1 MKPAKFDYFDP
12 SSLPEALALLGQYGD
27 EAKILA
33 GGQSLMPLMN
43 MRLAR
48 PGVVVDI
55 NGIGGLDHISAAPDG
70 GLTVGALTR
79 QREVERSGLVRE
91 RTPVLAA
98 AMPFIGHFQIRN
110 RGTIGG
116 SIAHADPSAEIP
128 AVSLALDAEFVL
140 ASDGRERVMK
150 AEEFFITHLT
160 TALEPVEVLTQI
172 RFPGSTGEWQWG
184 FQEVCRREGD
194 FALVGAIAMLQF
206 DGGGVCQAARITM
219 FGVGGTPM
227 RMRTAEDILLGSSV
241 DAKAREDAAKV
252 VSEELDPDSDIH
264 ASALYRKEVGGVLV
278 RRALEAALSA
288 PIQSRTGV

>member
-27 EAKILA
+27 DAKILA

-55 NGIGGLDHISAAPDG
+55 NGIGDLDHITATPDG
-70 GLTVGALTR
+70 GLTIGALTR
-79 QREVERSGLVRE
+79 QRELERSGLVQD

-98 AMPFIGHFQIRN
+98 ALPFIGHFQLRN

-172 RFPGSTGEWQWG
+172 RIPGSTGEWQWG

-194 FALVGAIAMLQF
+194 FALVGAVVMLQL

-219 FGVGGTPM
+219 FGVGGTPL
-227 RMRTAEDILLGSSV
+227 RMRTAEANLLGSSV
-241 DAKAREDAAKV
+241 DAKTQEEVARMI
-252 VSEELDPDSDIH
+252 SE
-264 ASALYRKEVGGVLV
+264 
-278 RRALEAALSA
+278 
-288 PIQSRTGV
+288 

>member
-27 EAKILA
+27 DAKILA

-48 PGVVVDI
+48 PGVIVDI
-55 NGIGGLDHISAAPDG
+55 NGIGDLDHITATADG
-70 GLTVGALTR
+70 GLTIGALTR
-79 QREVERSGLVRE
+79 QREMERSGLVQE

-128 AVSLALDAEFVL
+128 AVCLALEAEFVL

-172 RFPGSTGEWQWG
+172 RIPGSTREWRWG

-194 FALVGAIAMLQF
+194 FALVGAIAMLQL
-206 DGGGVCQAARITM
+206 DAGGLCQAARITM
-219 FGVGGTPM
+219 FGVGGTPL
-227 RMRTAEDILLGSSV
+227 RMRKAEDILSGSSV
-241 DAKAREDAAKV
+241 DAQTREEVAGV
-252 VSEELDPDSDIH
+252 ISEELDPDADIH
-264 ASALYRKEVGGVLV
+264 ASARYRKEVGGVMV

-288 PIQSRTGV
+288 PMQSETGV

>member
-27 EAKILA
+27 DAKILA

-55 NGIGGLDHISAAPDG
+55 NGIGDLDYISAAPDG
-70 GLTVGALTR
+70 GLTIGALTR
-79 QREVERSGLVRE
+79 QREVERSGLVLE

-110 RGTIGG
+110 RGTVGG

-172 RFPGSTGEWQWG
+172 RIPGFTGEWRWG

-194 FALVGAIAMLQF
+194 FALVGAVAMLQL
-206 DGGGVCQAARITM
+206 DGGGVCQAARIIM
-219 FGVGGTPM
+219 FGVGGTPL

-241 DAKAREDAAKV
+241 DARTREEVAEV
-252 VSEELDPDSDIH
+252 ISQELDPDSDIH
-264 ASALYRKEVGGVLV
+264 ASAQYRKEVGGVMV
-278 RRALEAALSA
+278 RRALESALSA
-288 PIQSRTGV
+288 PMQSETGV